1 MKPKDSCTTFAI
13 GPIAVQFAV
22 SCLCRSWCW
31 FVDLPESSPSP
42 WVECCFKP
50 ATSSAGVS
58 LSCVPPQF
66 LVCPA
71 LQALRLAKV
80 TITQLSPG
88 YNGHHIFWFLLPLPK
103 NTKKNKSFVHQLW
116 YKHQMA
122 WWMGF
127 RQREIAKNFGEPS
140 LPRLRLLEALVA
152 STIATPR
159 FTFVGSLFLGRPTF
173 RRVALWVK

>member
-22 SCLCRSWCW
+22 SCKLVMVLVC
-31 FVDLPESSPSP
+31 ESTRKFSLTVSG
-42 WVECCFKP
+42 VLLQ
-50 ATSSAGVS
+50 TSNQFCGGESV
-58 LSCVPPQF
+58 CVPPQF

-159 FTFVGSLFLGRPTF
+159 FTFVGSLFLKRLTF

>member
-1 MKPKDSCTTFAI
+1 MKTINLCARVPMVVMVLVCGFTRKFSLTVSGVLLQTSN
-13 GPIAVQFAV
+13 QF
-22 SCLCRSWCW
+22 CGG
-31 FVDLPESSPSP
+31 ES
-42 WVECCFKP
+42 V
-50 ATSSAGVS
+50 
-58 LSCVPPQF
+58 CVPLQF

-80 TITQLSPG
+80 TITQLSSY
-88 YNGHHIFWFLLPLPK
+88 YNGQHIFLFLLSRPK
-103 NTKKNKSFVHQLW
+103 KTQRKRNPFVHQLW

-127 RQREIAKNFGEPS
+127 WQRERIAKNFGEPS

-173 RRVALWVK
+173 GRVAIWVK